1 MPLNKVDIS
10 MIEDIAAPGEAGKVL
25 ASDGT
30 NWVSADAG
38 ELSLPTAGVDG
49 QVMTSD
55 GTNWASEAMPVELPA
70 AGADGQV
77 LTSDGTGWVS
87 EVVPVELPVAGADG
101 QVLTSD
107 GTGWVSEAIPPNPHV
122 HDPGQV
128 IEDIVLK
135 DYGET
140 TNVIGSIGGGT
151 QDIDLE
157 LGNSVSATVD
167 TAETTFTFS
176 NPSAAPLG
184 CGFTLILTNGLSQT
198 VNWPASVAWGGGG
211 LFGGAPTLTTA
222 GVDIL
227 TFWTIDGGTIWH
239 GFAASL
245 DSS

>member
-10 MIEDIAAPGEAGKVL
+10 MFPAPSTGSAWATEAAGI
-25 ASDGT
+25 
-30 NWVSADAG
+30 
-38 ELSLPTAGVDG
+38 PTAGADG
-49 QVMTSD
+49 QVLTSD
-55 GTNWASEAMPVELPA
+55 GTDWVTEAVPVELPA

-77 LTSDGTGWVS
+77 LTSDGT
-87 EVVPVELPVAGADG
+87 D
-101 QVLTSD
+101 
-107 GTGWVSEAIPPNPHV
+107 WVSEAIPPNPHV

-140 TNVIGSIGGGT
+140 TNVIGAIGGGT

-184 CGFTLILTNGLSQT
+184 CGFTIMVTNGGSQT
-198 VNWPASVAWGGGG
+198 VNWPATVAWGGG
-211 LFGGAPTLTTA
+211 LFGGAPILTTA
-222 GVDIL
+222 GVDVL
-227 TFWTIDGGTIWH
+227 TFWTIDAGTIWH
-239 GFAASL
+239 GIAASL
-245 DSS
+245 DSAI